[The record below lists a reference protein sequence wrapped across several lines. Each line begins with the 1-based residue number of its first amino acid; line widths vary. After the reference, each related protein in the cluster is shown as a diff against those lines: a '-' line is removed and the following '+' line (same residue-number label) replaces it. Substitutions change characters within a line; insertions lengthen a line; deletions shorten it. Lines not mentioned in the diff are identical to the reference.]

1 MSGIYARGCRLWC
14 RLKEDGR
21 WTSKATP
28 FNVGDEDKARRY
40 ARAAQERIDARAPG
54 EVGPATVT
62 RFAERW
68 YGHREQLGV
77 DWKKDRGILCKHVLP
92 VIGALPI
99 SDVRPVHIVDIIRR
113 VRGAGL
119 AARTVHNVYT
129 SMSALF
135 RDAALEG
142 AIEQTPC
149 ILTHHQLGPIVD
161 KDPEWRA
168 GAVFD
173 RDEAEVLISHTGI
186 PMDRRLVYGFGL
198 LAGLRPGE
206 VGAARWRNYD
216 AAATPLGRLVVAVAY
231 SSKRDLVKGTKTQAV
246 RHVPVHQTLAAM
258 LAEWK
263 LGGWP
268 AMFGRAPG
276 PDDLIVP
283 LPPETVERRK
293 RAGEPMRGDRYT
305 YRRWV
310 DIDLPML
317 GWRHRAAYA
326 TKSTFITLAIEDG
339 ADAEI
344 LEQRVTHTKPRRSA
358 FAGYDRGPH
367 WIEACAEVAKLRLTR
382 RGDNLRIL
390 QGGQR

>member
-1 MSGIYARGCRLWC
+1 MTSIYRRGRRLYC
-14 RLKEDGR
+14 RLKDGE
-21 WTSKATP
+21 WVSKPTP

-40 ARAAQERIDARAPG
+40 AKAAQERIDARPAG
-54 EVGPATVT
+54 ELGPATVT
-62 RFAERW
+62 RFAEAW
-68 YGHREQLGV
+68 YGERERLGV
-77 DWKKDRGILCKHVLP
+77 DWRKDRGILRKHVLP
-92 VIGALPI
+92 VIGAMPI
-99 SDVRPVHIVDIIRR
+99 ADVRPVHIVDIIRR
-113 VRGAGL
+113 VRALGL
-119 AARTVHNVYT
+119 AARTVHNVNST
-129 SMSALF
+129 LSALF

-168 GAVFD
+168 GALFT
-173 RDEAEVLISHTGI
+173 RDEAEVLISHPDI

-216 AAATPLGRLVVAVAY
+216 AAVMPLGRLVVALAY

-246 RHVPVHQTLAAM
+246 RHVPVHPTLAAM

-276 PDDLIVP
+276 PDDLIAP
-283 LPPETVERRK
+283 LPPETVRRRK
-293 RAGEPMRGDRYT
+293 RVGEPMRGDHYT
-305 YRRWV
+305 YRRWI
-310 DIDLPML
+310 DFDLPML
-317 GWRHRAAYA
+317 GWRHRAVYT

-339 ADAEI
+339 ADADI
-344 LEQRVTHTKPRRSA
+344 LEHRVTHTKPRRSA
-358 FAGYDRGPH
+358 FSGYDRGSH
-367 WIEACAEVAKLRLTR
+367 WAESCAEVGKLRLAR
-382 RGDNLRIL
+382 RGENLRIL